1 MLCVMQIDC
10 HGTMHTCAILDIRTY
25 MPLHLAQLIFCHC
38 RLFVEEKVD
47 DFVLRPKVSAPL
59 ATIPSKA
66 AVLQIVIQTA
76 FFLLGKTDGFFPH
89 HVTSGGFESEFLC
102 KTWMEISRGAGS
114 VIGQTPGV

>member
-1 MLCVMQIDC
+1 MRIYC
-10 HGTMHTCAILDIRTY
+10 HCTMHTCAILDIRTY
-25 MPLHLAQLIFCHC
+25 MPLHLAPLIFCHR

-76 FFLLGKTDGFFPH
+76 FFLLGKTDRFFPH
-89 HVTSGGFESEFLC
+89 QEVS
-102 KTWMEISRGAGS
+102 SRSSSAKHGWRFHE
-114 VIGQTPGV
+114 VRDP